1 MMIHP
6 STRRRGAV
14 LGAGVAV
21 LLALSACS
29 TVTGTPSAL
38 AGTGPSSGPNPGADD
53 TALATFLAQKPTW
66 GPCTDPTGSADER
79 KALADPR
86 FDCTTITAPLDYTQ
100 PSGTTAKIALSRQK
114 ALDPKVRIGS
124 LLLNPGGPGGSGVG
138 FLPQIADAV
147 KTGEVAQK
155 FDLVG
160 FDPRGIGGSTPTIDC
175 SNTAEIDAQ
184 RTEKPFDSTPQGV
197 AADEAEEKAFAQ
209 RCVERTGK
217 EVLENIGTRDV
228 VRDLRI
234 IHKVLGDDKLNYMG
248 YSYGTA
254 IGAEF
259 AAQFPTD
266 VRVMTLD
273 GAVDR
278 ARQVTDPVGAALEQ
292 PKGFQLAF
300 TNFATACAA
309 ALKSQCPVGADPKGA
324 TAVLQKALRPLI
336 TTPVPA
342 AGAGTGRTL
351 GYNDASAAVLQS
363 MYSTQLWDPLAY
375 GLQKLSTGDG
385 SVLLQIADILQG
397 RNSDG
402 SYSNLQE
409 DLQAVSCVDSP
420 PVTDRKVALDISTR
434 TLELA
439 PLFDTGYGPSDALD
453 VCAFWPV
460 QPTGRT
466 TPIDA
471 AGLPTTLVVSSL
483 GDPATPYENGR
494 ALASQLGSRL
504 LTVDNNQHTV
514 VLQGLNKCADAIT
527 TRYLVD
533 AVAPAHDPSCAMERP
548 PAK

>member
-1 MMIHP
+1 M
-6 STRRRGAV
+6 
-14 LGAGVAV
+14 LGVGVAV
-21 LLALSACS
+21 LVALSACS
-29 TVTGTPSAL
+29 TVAGTPSA
-38 AGTGPSSGPNPGADD
+38 APDPSTSGATNPGADNA
-53 TALATFLAQKPTW
+53 ALAAFLGQKPTW
-66 GPCTDPTGSADER
+66 GRCTDPTGSPDER
-79 KALADPR
+79 KALADPK
-86 FDCTTITAPLDYTQ
+86 FDCTTITVPLDYTK
-100 PSGTTAKIALSRQK
+100 PAGATAKIALSRQK
-114 ALDPKVRIGS
+114 ALDPKARIGS
-124 LLLNPGGPGGSGVG
+124 LLVNPGGPGGSGVG
-138 FLPQIADAV
+138 FTPQMSDGV

-160 FDPRGIGGSTPTIDC
+160 FDPRGVGGSTPTIDC

-184 RTEKPFDSTPQGV
+184 RVEKPFDSTPQGV
-197 AADEAEEKAFAQ
+197 AADEAEEKAFAK
-209 RCVERTGK
+209 RCVERTGT

-254 IGAEF
+254 IGAEY

-266 VRVMTLD
+266 VRVMALD
-273 GAVDR
+273 GADDL
-278 ARQVTDPVGAALEQ
+278 ARRVTDPVGAALEQ

-300 TNFATACAA
+300 TNFATACAG
-309 ALKSQCPVGADPKGA
+309 ALKSQCPVGADPQAA
-324 TAVLQKALRPLI
+324 TGVLQKALRPLI
-336 TTPVPA
+336 NTPVPA
-342 AGAGTGRTL
+342 TAAGAGRTL
-351 GYNDASAAVLQS
+351 GYNDAAAAVLQS

-375 GLQKLSTGDG
+375 GLQKLSPGDG

-402 SYSNLQE
+402 SYSNEQE

-420 PVTDRKVALDISTR
+420 PVTDRKVALDISTQ
-434 TLELA
+434 TLKLA
-439 PLFDTGYGPSDALD
+439 PLFDNGYGPSDALD
-453 VCAFWPV
+453 ACAFWPV
-460 QPTGRT
+460 PPTGRT

-471 AGLPTTLVVSSL
+471 TGLPTTLVVSSL

-514 VLQGLNKCADAIT
+514 VLQGLNKCADAIA

-533 AVAPAHDPSCAMERP
+533 AVAPAQYPSCAAERP
-548 PAK
+548 PAN

>member
-1 MMIHP
+1 MAIHRP
-6 STRRRGAV
+6 DPRRRAV
-14 LGAGVAV
+14 LGAGVAA
-21 LLALSACS
+21 LLALSACT
-29 TVTGTPSAL
+29 TVTGTPSAVPQ
-38 AGTGPSSGPNPGADD
+38 AAANPGADD
-53 TALATFLAQKPTW
+53 AALATFLGQKPTW

-79 KALADPR
+79 KALADAK
-86 FDCTTITAPLDYTQ
+86 FDCTTVTVPLDYAA
-100 PSGTTAKIALSRQK
+100 PAGTTAKIALSRQK
-114 ALDPKVRIGS
+114 ALDPKARIGS
-124 LLLNPGGPGGSGVG
+124 LLINPGGPGGSGVG
-138 FLPQIADAV
+138 FLPQISGAI

-160 FDPRGIGGSTPTIDC
+160 FDPRGVGGSTPTIDC

-184 RTEKPFDSTPQGV
+184 RVEKPFDSTPQGV

-209 RCVERTGK
+209 RCVERTGT
-217 EVLENIGTRDV
+217 EVLKNVGTRDV

-234 IHKVLGDDKLNYMG
+234 IHRVLGDDKLNYMG

-266 VRVMTLD
+266 VRVMALD
-273 GAVDR
+273 GADDL
-278 ARQVTDPVGAALEQ
+278 ARRVTDPVGAALEQ

-309 ALKSQCPVGADPKGA
+309 ALKGQCPVGPDPQGA

-342 AGAGTGRTL
+342 AGAGAGRTL
-351 GYNDASAAVLQS
+351 GYNDAGAAVLQS
-363 MYSTQLWDPLAY
+363 MYSTQLWDPLAF
-375 GLQKLSTGDG
+375 GLEKLATGDG

-397 RNSDG
+397 RSADG
-402 SYSNLQE
+402 SYNNEQE

-420 PVTDRKVALDISTR
+420 PVTDRKVALDISTQ
-434 TLELA
+434 TLKLA
-439 PLFDTGYGPSDALD
+439 PLFDTGYGPSDVLD
-453 VCAFWPV
+453 ACAFWPV
-460 QPTGRT
+460 PPTGRT

-494 ALASQLGSRL
+494 SLASQLGSRL

-514 VLQGLNKCADAIT
+514 ALQGLNKCADAIT

-533 AVAPAHDPSCAMERP
+533 GAAPAQDPSCAAERP
-548 PAK
+548 PGN